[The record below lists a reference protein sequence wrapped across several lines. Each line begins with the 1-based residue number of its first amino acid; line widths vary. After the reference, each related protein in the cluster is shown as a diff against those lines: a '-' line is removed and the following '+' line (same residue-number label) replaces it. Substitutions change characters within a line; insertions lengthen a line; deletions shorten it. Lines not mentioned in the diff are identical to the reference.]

1 MQGSRVAVKVTVK
14 YNQVTEYKHQGLTF
28 IEGRP
33 GSEFEIE
40 ISNQTNA
47 RYMAILSVD
56 GLSVTD
62 GKPAGEHSP
71 GYLLE
76 PYASLRIP
84 GWTLNQDQVAKFV
97 FANRKES
104 YANSS
109 SGSDVNCGVIGVML
123 FDEKIPQFINTAHTI
138 SGATANSIGG
148 MGSYSTPR
156 SLTDHVPRTKGIGA
170 PQVTLSAAQSTQNMG
185 TAFGNAAEFSTC
197 QVEFKTNK
205 MVETLVIYYDDAKG
219 LKARGIVLVSPNRL
233 HYQTAPNP
241 FPASSLGCKPPPGW
255 RP

>member
-1 MQGSRVAVKVTVK
+1 MQGSRVVVKVTVK
-14 YNQVTEYKHQGLTF
+14 YNQVTEYRHQGLTF

-40 ISNQTNA
+40 VQNQTNA
-47 RYMAILSVD
+47 RYLAILSVD

-62 GKPAGEHSP
+62 GKPAGENSP

-76 PYASLRIP
+76 PYASLKIP

-123 FDEKIPQFINTAHTI
+123 FDEKVQNYINI
-138 SGATANSIGG
+138 SGAVANNISGS
-148 MGSYSTPR
+148 MGSYSSSPVTD
-156 SLTDHVPRTKGIGA
+156 SLYRGKGLID
-170 PQVTLSAAQSTQNMG
+170 PQLTMSAQATTQNMG
-185 TAFGNAAEFSTC
+185 TGFGNATDFSTC

-219 LKARGIVLVSPNRL
+219 LKARGIVLVPSNRL

-241 FPASSLGCKPPPGW
+241 FPASTLGCKPPPGW